1 MTISKIE
8 IQWPNGTR
16 SLTEPGIDWLQVAR
30 DAGIIIPTGCLQG
43 SCGACEIEVNGEV
56 GRACIAIVPRT
67 KSCQLKVEFA
77 DDPFW

>member
-16 SLTEPGIDWLQVAR
+16 SLTEPGIDWLQVAL

-56 GRACIAIVPRT
+56 VRACIAIVPRA